1 MHNFYLMKL
10 LEKDLNI
17 SKISIRN
24 EINYN
29 FYKEND
35 LNYFPLKI
43 PFENIIKSLNRYR
56 FLTKNINLLKDW
68 LVSREMYLKINEIN
82 SDIVE
87 FMDIHSESYYLLKN
101 KNKLKPRI
109 IIRSHTPW
117 SLLEKYYS
125 KNEKK
130 YLDSK
135 MIYRRE
141 QFCFQR
147 CDGITVPSTNLKNQL
162 VKLFKIDQEKIFVIP
177 NIIDVNHFKI
187 TMKKRHLE
195 TFNILHIGRFMRSKG
210 VVTLIKAFIELGKN
224 YKDISMTLIGK
235 TDQRIF
241 KRCEQLLIKNNLNH
255 RVFFKKFVSYELLPD
270 FYEKANVIIVP
281 SEIYES
287 FSYTVAQGMAC
298 GKIVIASNIGGIPE
312 TVDHGKAGLLF
323 EPGDT
328 QDLIKSVKKV
338 YLKEVDV
345 SYIEKRA
352 RYHVKKNYS
361 FEALKSHYLNYYE
374 GQLY

>member
-29 FYKEND
+29 FYKDND

-43 PFENIIKSLNRYR
+43 PIENIINSLNRYR

-68 LVSREMYLKINEIN
+68 LVSREMYLKINGIN
-82 SDIVE
+82 SDIIE

-101 KNKLKPRI
+101 KHRVKPKV

-117 SLLEKYYS
+117 SLLERYYS
-125 KNEKK
+125 KSEKR
-130 YLDSK
+130 YLNCEK
-135 MIYRRE
+135 I
-141 QFCFQR
+141 FQR
-147 CDGITVPSTNLKNQL
+147 ELYCFRKCDGITVPSKDLKNQL
-162 VKLFKIDQEKIFVIP
+162 VKLFKIDHKKITVIP
-177 NIIDVNHFKI
+177 NIIDTNHFKI
-187 TMKKRHLE
+187 TMEKRYSGS
-195 TFNILHIGRFMRSKG
+195 FNILHIGRFIKSKG
-210 VVTLIKAFIELGKN
+210 VLTLIKAFVELGKN
-224 YKDISMTLIGK
+224 YKDISLSCVGKIDQKTL
-235 TDQRIF
+235 
-241 KRCEQLLIKNNLNH
+241 KRCNHLLNKNKLNH
-255 RVFFKKFVSYELLPD
+255 RVTFKKFVSYESLPE
-270 FYEKANVIIVP
+270 FYERANLIVVP

-298 GKIVIASNIGGIPE
+298 GKIVIASNLGGIPE
-312 TVDHGKAGLLF
+312 TTDHGKAGLLF

-328 QDLIKSVKKV
+328 RDLIRCVKKV
-338 YLKEVDV
+338 YLGKVNI
-345 SYIEKRA
+345 SNIEKRA

-361 FEALKSHYLNYYE
+361 FEALKSHYLQYYKR
-374 GQLY
+374 QLN

>member
-1 MHNFYLMKL
+1 
-10 LEKDLNI
+10 
-17 SKISIRN
+17 
-24 EINYN
+24 
-29 FYKEND
+29 
-35 LNYFPLKI
+35 
-43 PFENIIKSLNRYR
+43 
-56 FLTKNINLLKDW
+56 
-68 LVSREMYLKINEIN
+68 MYLKINEIN

-287 FSYTVAQGMAC
+287 F
-298 GKIVIASNIGGIPE
+298 
-312 TVDHGKAGLLF
+312 
-323 EPGDT
+323 
-328 QDLIKSVKKV
+328 LI
-338 YLKEVDV
+338 L
-345 SYIEKRA
+345 
-352 RYHVKKNYS
+352 
-361 FEALKSHYLNYYE
+361 
-374 GQLY
+374 

>member
-1 MHNFYLMKL
+1 MHNFYLIKL

-29 FYKEND
+29 FYKDND

-43 PFENIIKSLNRYR
+43 PIENIITSLNRYR
-56 FLTKNINLLKDW
+56 ILTKNINLLKDW
-68 LVSREMYLKINEIN
+68 LVSREMSSKINEIDP
-82 SDIVE
+82 DIVE

-101 KNKLKPRI
+101 RNKLKPKV

-117 SLLEKYYS
+117 SLLKKYYS

-135 MIYRRE
+135 RIYRRE

-147 CDGITVPSTNLKNQL
+147 CDGITVPSIDLKNQL

-187 TMKKRHLE
+187 TMKKRHSE

-210 VVTLIKAFIELGKN
+210 VMTLIKAFIELGKN

-235 TDQRIF
+235 ADQRIL
-241 KRCEQLLIKNNLNH
+241 KKCEQLLIKNNLNE
-255 RVFFKKFVSYELLPD
+255 RVLFKKFVSYELLPD

-312 TVDHGKAGLLF
+312 TVDYGKAGLLF

-338 YLKEVDV
+338 YLKKVDV

-352 RYHVKKNYS
+352 RFHVKKNYS